1 MDQQPPDGY
10 QEIGESLAQAVAEG
24 LRGFR
29 WGADLANLSGYT
41 TGQFKQW
48 LAYYREVHAK
58 DLEVLDRQRLRR
70 SKKISKWK
78 KQSERLR
85 KQANGLDR

>member
-10 QEIGESLAQAVAEG
+10 QEIGEGLAQAVAEG

-29 WGADLANLSGYT
+29 WGTDLAKLSGYST
-41 TGQFKQW
+41 KQFRAW
-48 LAYYREVHAK
+48 LAYYREVHAE
-58 DLEVLDRQRLRR
+58 DLSVLDRQRLRR

-78 KQSERLR
+78 KQSEKLR
-85 KQANGLDR
+85 KQNQST